1 MIIKFFEKDSTVI
14 FGEVDHVEYSEIRKD
29 QRECC
34 GEVKGIL
41 KYQPGNTPA
50 KEKCMAMSFFT
61 KNMTEATRIECYSP
75 IYLMNDNGKTIE
87 II

>member
-14 FGEVDHVEYSEIRKD
+14 FGEVDHVQYSEIKND
-29 QRECC
+29 QS
-34 GEVKGIL
+34 GGTVSGVI
-41 KYQPGNTPA
+41 KYQQGDTPA
-50 KEKCMAMSFFT
+50 KERYMALSFFT
-61 KNMTEATRIECYSP
+61 KNMAEATRIECYSP

>member
-14 FGEVDHVEYSEIRKD
+14 FGEVDHAEYSEIKND
-29 QRECC
+29 QGPCC
-34 GEVKGIL
+34 EVKGIL
-41 KYQPGNTPA
+41 KYQQGNTPV
-50 KEKCMAMSFFT
+50 KEKYMALSFFT

>member
-14 FGEVDHVEYSEIRKD
+14 FGEVDHVEYSEIKCD
-29 QRECC
+29 LGSC
-34 GEVKGIL
+34 GAVKGIL
-41 KYQPGNTPA
+41 KYEQGNTQV
-50 KEKCMAMSFFT
+50 KEKYMALSFFT

-75 IYLMNDNGKTIE
+75 IYLMNDSGKTIE

>member
-14 FGEVDHVEYSEIRKD
+14 FGEVDHVEYSEIKND
-29 QRECC
+29 QAC
-34 GEVKGIL
+34 GETKGIL

-50 KEKCMAMSFFT
+50 KEKYMSLSFFT
-61 KNMTEATRIECYSP
+61 KNMTEATRVECYSP